1 MPGIIAVL
9 LYDSEWCPYSDGIMS
24 LQTAEQSYA
33 EYCAEQVRTYD
44 YHRYF
49 AATFAPADV
58 RRGLIALYAF
68 NLEIASIRER
78 VSETLLGQ
86 MRLQW
91 WRDTIGEV
99 YAGTIRNHAV
109 VSEIAWGIGAFDL
122 PRQIFEKMID
132 GRMFDLEDEPPE
144 DSGALA
150 VYASATSGQLVAMA
164 AYICGQP
171 DFAADADTIGTSWG
185 MTGLL
190 RALPYQAA
198 QRRVYLPRDILRASG
213 LAPDD
218 VVERRNPP
226 AMTEAVTRMVSL
238 IERSRPDPVH
248 VPRAVR
254 PAVAYAAVAG
264 PYLRRLRRA
273 GHDVYAGDLELSR
286 IGGQMRI
293 FRSSMIGK
301 V

>member
-1 MPGIIAVL
+1 
-9 LYDSEWCPYSDGIMS
+9 MS
-24 LQTAEQSYA
+24 SQTAELSHA
-33 EYCAEQVRTYD
+33 EYCAQQVRTYD

-49 AATFAPADV
+49 AATFAPADM

-91 WRDTIGEV
+91 WRDTMGEI

-109 VSEIAWGIGAFDL
+109 VSEIGWSIEAFDL
-122 PRQIFEKMID
+122 PRQVFEKMID

-150 VYASATSGQLVAMA
+150 VYASATSGQLAAMA
-164 AYICGQP
+164 AYICGHP
-171 DFAADADTIGTSWG
+171 DFAADADTVGTSWG

-198 QRRVYLPRDILRASG
+198 QRRVYLPRDILRATG

-218 VVERRNPP
+218 VVERRNPT
-226 AMTEAVTRMVSL
+226 AMTAAISEMVSL
-238 IERSRPDPVH
+238 IERSRSGPMN

-254 PAVAYAAVAG
+254 PAVAYAAVTG
-264 PYLRRLRRA
+264 PYLRRLQRA
-273 GHDVYAGDLELSR
+273 GYDVYASDLELSR
-286 IGGQMRI
+286 LGGQMRI
-293 FRSSMIGK
+293 FRSAMTGK

>member
-1 MPGIIAVL
+1 
-9 LYDSEWCPYSDGIMS
+9 MS
-24 LQTAEQSYA
+24 PQTTEQSHA

-58 RRGLIALYAF
+58 RRGLFALYAF

-91 WRDTIGEV
+91 WRDTIAEI

-109 VSEIAWGIGAFDL
+109 VSEIAWAIDAFEL
-122 PRQIFEKMID
+122 PRQVFEKMIY

-150 VYASATSGQLVAMA
+150 VYASATSGQLAAMA
-164 AYICGQP
+164 AYICGQS
-171 DFAADADTIGTSWG
+171 DFAADADTIGTTWG
-185 MTGLL
+185 LTGLL

-213 LAPDD
+213 LTADD
-218 VVERRNPP
+218 IIERRNPT
-226 AMTEAVTRMVSL
+226 AMTAAITQMVSL
-238 IERSRPDPVH
+238 IERSRPDPIH
-248 VPRAVR
+248 VPRVVR
-254 PAVAYAAVAG
+254 PAVAYAAVIG
-264 PYLRRLRRA
+264 PYLRRLQRA
-273 GHDVYAGDLELSR
+273 GQNVYASDLELSR
-286 IGGQMRI
+286 LGGQMRI
-293 FRSSMIGK
+293 FRSAMTGK